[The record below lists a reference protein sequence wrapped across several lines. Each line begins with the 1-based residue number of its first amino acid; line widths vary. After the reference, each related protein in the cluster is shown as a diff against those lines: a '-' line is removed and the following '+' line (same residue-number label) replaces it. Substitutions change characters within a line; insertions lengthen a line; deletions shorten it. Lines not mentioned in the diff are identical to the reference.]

1 MDTKDMES
9 SSLDIYFSDGK
20 DEKSKFIR
28 LYQYDVTFGDI
39 SVEGSLTL
47 SLNMYDVCMAN
58 LRDNDYFVRA
68 INVHSKNVMIEN
80 PYPSKRYL
88 KVTLNKVRFYKVAKE
103 TQVVV
108 HFTAA

>member
-1 MDTKDMES
+1 MES